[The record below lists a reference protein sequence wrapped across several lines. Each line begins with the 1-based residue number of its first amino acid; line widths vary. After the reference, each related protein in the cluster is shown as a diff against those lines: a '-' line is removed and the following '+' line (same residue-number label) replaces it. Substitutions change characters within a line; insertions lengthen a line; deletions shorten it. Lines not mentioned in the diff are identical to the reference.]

1 MSFTASISISSSHQT
16 FFFSDPETRS
26 HLPGC
31 PQVSDEWLCHWLI
44 NREAN
49 WHQGKE
55 PVITDL
61 ITNYFIKN
69 TTSHGG
75 RIEIN
80 TNLCPLHISRGGFAR
95 LGGQTDL
102 FSILIFCGW
111 QVTAQSHEPV
121 SNGGQKEN
129 CQGAKLKD
137 KLRLNEKKFVAN
149 GWLVAE

>member
-1 MSFTASISISSSHQT
+1 M
-16 FFFSDPETRS
+16 
-26 HLPGC
+26 
-31 PQVSDEWLCHWLI
+31 
-44 NREAN
+44 
-49 WHQGKE
+49 
-55 PVITDL
+55 
-61 ITNYFIKN
+61 
-69 TTSHGG
+69 GG

-95 LGGQTDL
+95 LSLSGQTDL

-137 KLRLNEKKFVAN
+137 KLRLSEKKFVAN
-149 GWLVAE
+149 GWLRSE

>member
-1 MSFTASISISSSHQT
+1 MS
-16 FFFSDPETRS
+16 
-26 HLPGC
+26 
-31 PQVSDEWLCHWLI
+31 LI
-44 NREAN
+44 NKQRTEAN
-49 WHQGKE
+49 CGRWRKE
-55 PVITDL
+55 PVIRDL
-61 ITNYFIKN
+61 ITNYLIKN

-80 TNLCPLHISRGGFAR
+80 TNLCPLHISTGGFAR

-129 CQGAKLKD
+129 CQGAILKD

-149 GWLVAE
+149 G